1 MAVLSIRH
9 YNDIIDSFVRNVAST
24 EKSYYMFVGRP
35 YEWDDENNPPTITG
49 SVRDY
54 QQSIYGDLV
63 FGKQIQPDDV
73 VYLIRNIPWVTGTV
87 YDCYDQNDA
96 NLYDRD
102 FYVITDKREVY
113 KCIYNNAGGESTVRP
128 DLTSTYGTFATADGY
143 IWKYMFTINSTEDIK
158 FSGDDYIPVTANS
171 DVALYSVRG
180 SIDYVRVDN
189 GGTNYRTY
197 HTGFLNNYVNNYVVQ
212 LPNTASP
219 LNDFYTGSSIYLKTG
234 FGSGQI
240 RYIRDYQGLARLAYV
255 SDPFDTY
262 AQMSLKNINNP
273 ENIIIGRSVA
283 QRHELISYVYES
295 DYFNINDTV
304 VQSDTGAYG
313 TVITANSSVIQ
324 VDKISANAFA
334 LNYPIYV
341 TNDSGTLKSGLVSVT
356 SGNNI
361 VTAVSGTSFT
371 DEYSA
376 DDYIRV
382 GSNANTNIRRV
393 LSVNSTALVCNAAF
407 STTRVA
413 NVHYKVA
420 TAAQPTSVTVVNAN
434 GLIVDTNLQGVQLV
448 ISNSSISGLT
458 YFVGEAVD
466 LVDNA
471 GISQLANGTV
481 SYANTSTVVLTNVQ
495 GTFSTNLFLVG
506 LSSLQNSK
514 VSYVKSD
521 PSITISSHSGEFIN
535 GKKLYIRDTSTWTA
549 VANAVLK
556 SVYYTPNELTEY
568 VISPTITVE
577 GDGVNALCYAVVN
590 SVANS
595 ISKIVMIDSGHDYNS
610 VNVYVSSN
618 NLHGSGALLSAVVAP
633 VTGHGSDAVEELG
646 ARHAGI
652 VIELGTPELEQYKY
666 PNGTY
671 RRVGIIE
678 DPLFADVIVD
688 VDSFDRAVLTISN
701 KNGENFA
708 NGEIIIQPATNA
720 AAVVASYS
728 TANNTTLRLSNVRG
742 TFEYSNANDSVVG
755 LQSGASANVDVFTL
769 SRFNLGANV
778 LIVSET
784 LSGAEARITEVI
796 SNNQIRL
803 TDVYGQFDANDTI
816 VDSVGQVYANVTAIY
831 TSNGHAEST
840 ATFGKRFN
848 QTARISLN
856 SGYGIWEKDE
866 VVSQAVT
873 GASGKLMSANNDVD
887 LALGENAGDFVF
899 GDTIR
904 NNANTASGSVLFAN
918 STHLKLTNVSGS
930 FSQNDNINNGSVS
943 ALTLRSVSASVAN
956 VYTVLLLYNVRGDY
970 KFQQEG
976 NYVITGA
983 SSEAYGLSQLSNT
996 ITYPDLVEESGTVT
1010 YLENLVPFNKTNE
1023 SHEKIRLVVKF

>member
-1 MAVLSIRH
+1 MAVLTIRH
-9 YNDIIDSFVRNVAST
+9 YNDIIDSFVRNVTST
-24 EKSYYMFVGRP
+24 EKSYYLFVGRP
-35 YEWDDENNPPTITG
+35 YAWDDEDSPPAVTG
-49 SVRDY
+49 SIRDY

-63 FGKQIQPDDV
+63 FGKQIQSDDV
-73 VYLIRNIPWVTGTV
+73 AYLIRNIPWVTGTV
-87 YDCYDQNDA
+87 YDCYDQDDA
-96 NLYDRD
+96 SLYDRN
-102 FYVITDKREVY
+102 FYVITDKDEVY
-113 KCIYNNAGGESTVRP
+113 KCIYNNDGGESTVKP
-128 DLTSTYGTFATADGY
+128 DLASTYGTFATADGY
-143 IWKYMFTINSTEDIK
+143 IWKYMFTIGATEDTK
-158 FSGDDYIPVTANS
+158 FTGDDYIPVTANS
-171 DVALYSVRG
+171 DVAAHSVNG
-180 SIDYVRVDN
+180 SVDYVKVDN

-234 FGSGQI
+234 FGAGQV
-240 RYIRDYQGLARLAYV
+240 RYIRDYQGITRLAYV

-273 ENIIIGRSVA
+273 ENIIIGQTVT
-283 QRHELISYVYES
+283 QRHELIGYVYES
-295 DYFNINDTV
+295 DYFNNNDTV

-313 TVITANSSVIQ
+313 TIVTSNSSVIQ
-324 VDKISANAFA
+324 VDKISSNSFS

-341 TNDSGTLKSGLVSVT
+341 TSDGGTLKTGTVSVT
-356 SGNNI
+356 AGNNI
-361 VTAVSGTSFT
+361 VTAVSGTDFT
-371 DEYSA
+371 NEYSA

-382 GSNANTNIRRV
+382 GSNANTNIRRI
-393 LSVNSTALVCNAAF
+393 LSVNSTALVCNTAF
-407 STTRVA
+407 SATRVA

-420 TAAQPTSVTVVNAN
+420 TAAQPTSITVVNAN

-448 ISNSSISGLT
+448 ISNSSISGTT
-458 YFVGEAVD
+458 YFTGEAVD
-466 LVDNA
+466 LVDSS
-471 GISQLANGTV
+471 GVSQLANGTV

-495 GTFSTNLFLVG
+495 GTFAANLYLVG

-521 PSITISSHSGEFIN
+521 PSITISSPVGEFIN
-535 GKKLYIRDTSTWTA
+535 GKKIYVRDTTTQSA

-556 SVYYTPNELTEY
+556 SVYYSPNELTEY
-568 VISPTITVE
+568 VISPTITIE
-577 GDGVNALCYAVVN
+577 GDGANAICYAVVN

-595 ISKIVMIDSGHDYNS
+595 ISKIVMIDNGHDYNS
-610 VNVYVSSN
+610 ANVYVSSN
-618 NLHGSGALLSAVVAP
+618 NLHGSGASLSAVVSP
-633 VTGHGSDAVEELG
+633 VTGHGSDPVEELG
-646 ARHAGI
+646 SRHVGI
-652 VIELGTPELEQYKY
+652 VVELGTPELEQYKY

-671 RRVGIIE
+671 RRIGIIE

-688 VDSFDRAVLTISN
+688 VDSYDRAVLRISN

-708 NGEIIIQPATNA
+708 NGEIIVQPLTNA
-720 AAVVASYS
+720 AAVVAIYD
-728 TANNTTLRLSNVRG
+728 TANNTYIELSNVRG
-742 TFEYSNANDSVVG
+742 TFAANNANDAIVG
-755 LQSGASANVDVFTL
+755 LQSGAAANVDVSTV
-769 SRFNLGANV
+769 SMFNLGANV

-816 VDSVGQVYANVTAIY
+816 VDSVNRVYANVTAIY

-848 QTARISLN
+848 QTARITLN
-856 SGYGIWEKDE
+856 SGYGTWEVDE
-866 VVSQAVT
+866 VVTQAVT

-887 LALGENAGDFVF
+887 LVFDSATGSFVL

-904 NNANTASGSVLFAN
+904 NGANTAAGSVLFAN
-918 STHLKLTNVSGS
+918 ATHLKLTNVSGN
-930 FSQNDNINNGSVS
+930 FSQSDVINNGSVN
-943 ALTLRSVSASVAN
+943 AAVAN

-970 KFQQEG
+970 RFQQEG
-976 NYVITGA
+976 NYTITGA
-983 SSEAYGLSQLSNT
+983 TSEAYGLSQLSNT

-1023 SHEKIRLVVKF
+1023 SQEKIRLVVKF